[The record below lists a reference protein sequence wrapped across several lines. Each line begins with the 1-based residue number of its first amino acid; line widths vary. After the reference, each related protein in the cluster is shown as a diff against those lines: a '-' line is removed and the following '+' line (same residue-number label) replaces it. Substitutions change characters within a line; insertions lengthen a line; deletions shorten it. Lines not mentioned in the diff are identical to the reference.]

1 MVNALSEHMD
11 VTVYKNGQIHHD
23 AYERGIPTVKLVD
36 GLLPV
41 IGKTRETGTKINFM
55 PDGEIFEKTRFK
67 AEWLKS
73 RLHETA
79 YLNPRLSIHYENK
92 RAGEAEK
99 ITYSEPEGILAYV
112 KELNSTKT
120 PVHEPFYFKGTS
132 ENIEVEVAF
141 QFVDTFEENVLG
153 FCNNIFTTGGRN
165 PPCRL
170 QDALHNHDQQ
180 LCQGAWNPEGE
191 GFQLYGCGHEKR
203 NDGRDCGKTP

>member
-1 MVNALSEHMD
+1 MFPAFEKGRHSGIHIPGIIGWN
-11 VTVYKNGQIHHD
+11 VYYPGCGRK
-23 AYERGIPTVKLVD
+23 R
-36 GLLPV
+36 
-41 IGKTRETGTKINFM
+41 TGSRIWF
-55 PDGEIFEKTRFK
+55 GSIFEKTRFK

-153 FCNNIFTTGGRN
+153 FCNNIFTQEGGTH
-165 PPCRL
+165 L
-170 QDALHNHDQQ
+170 V
-180 LCQGAWNPEGE
+180 
-191 GFQLYGCGHEKR
+191 GF
-203 NDGRDCGKTP
+203 KTRFTTMINFIKLLKIYHTFH